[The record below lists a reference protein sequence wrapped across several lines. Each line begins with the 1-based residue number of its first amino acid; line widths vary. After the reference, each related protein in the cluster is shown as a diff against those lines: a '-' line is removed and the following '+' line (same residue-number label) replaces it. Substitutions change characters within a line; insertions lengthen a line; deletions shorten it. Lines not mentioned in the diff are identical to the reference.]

1 MHLLQNT
8 SLGYLEKH
16 TGKYQQMTGHQLASA
31 LASYKYQPLSF
42 PGGIR
47 AAVLCPLFI
56 REEEAHLLLIKRSQQ
71 LKHHKGEVSFPG
83 GVKESS
89 DSSLLETCLR
99 ETEEEV
105 GIKSRDITIIG
116 RLDEVDTT
124 TGFLVS
130 PFLGLIPHPYSFQ
143 LNSQEVEHLIT
154 VPIAQFIE
162 VSNQYDFYYF
172 NGQRLISLIAYHI
185 NSQIIWGATARI
197 VEQLITMFQENQL
210 LPAAG

>member
-1 MHLLQNT
+1 
-8 SLGYLEKH
+8 
-16 TGKYQQMTGHQLASA
+16 MTEHQLASA
-31 LASYKYQPLSF
+31 LANYKYQPLSF
-42 PGGIR
+42 PDGVR

-56 REEEAHLLLIKRSQQ
+56 REGEAQLLLIKRSQQ

-83 GVKESS
+83 GVKESH
-89 DSSLLETCLR
+89 DNSLLETCLR

-105 GIKSRDITIIG
+105 GIKSGDVTIIG

-143 LNSQEVEHLIT
+143 LNKQEVEHLIT

-162 VSNQYDFYYF
+162 VTNQHDFYYF
-172 NGQRLISLIAYHI
+172 NGQRLISLIAYHV
-185 NSQIIWGATARI
+185 NSQVVWGATARI
-197 VEQLITMFQENQL
+197 VEQLITMFRENQL
-210 LPAAG
+210 LPVAG

>member
-1 MHLLQNT
+1 
-8 SLGYLEKH
+8 
-16 TGKYQQMTGHQLASA
+16 MTGHQLTAA
-31 LASYKYQPLSF
+31 LANHKYQPLSF
-42 PGGIR
+42 PAGVR

-56 REEEAHLLLIKRSQQ
+56 REGEANLLLIKRSQQ

-99 ETEEEV
+99 ESEEEV
-105 GIKSRDITIIG
+105 GIKSRDTTIIG

-143 LNSQEVEHLIT
+143 LNNQEVDHLIT

-185 NSQIIWGATARI
+185 NSQVIWGATARI